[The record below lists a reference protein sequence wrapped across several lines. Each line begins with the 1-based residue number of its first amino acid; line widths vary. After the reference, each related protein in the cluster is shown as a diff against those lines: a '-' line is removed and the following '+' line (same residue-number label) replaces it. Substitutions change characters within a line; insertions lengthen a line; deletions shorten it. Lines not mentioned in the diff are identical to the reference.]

1 MPSFDRRAVLSGALS
16 AAAASA
22 VALPGLAARAA
33 APTLPVPPSKALHFR
48 IFRNGKPFG
57 DYKVAFAE
65 FGDFL
70 TVTTDVAMNMS
81 LAKLTL
87 FDYRHHCEE
96 TWKGGQFMELHAR
109 SVRDKQADQT
119 NIVDAK
125 RTAAGFH
132 ITTNK
137 GPHTAPA
144 DAAPLTH
151 WNSGVLLGPLIN
163 PEDGTTVEVTAH
175 PVARE
180 MIATAAGPQIAAN
193 HWALRGAQTI
203 DEWYDDAGIW
213 AGLKGV
219 LADKSTVEYRRV

>member
-16 AAAASA
+16 AATASA
-22 VALPGLAARAA
+22 LILPRPARAA
-33 APTLPVPPSKALHFR
+33 GTLPVPPSKALAFK

-57 DYKVAFAE
+57 DYKVTFGV

-70 TVTTDVAMNMS
+70 TVTTDVAMNMNI
-81 LAKLTL
+81 AKINV

-96 TWKGGQFMELHAR
+96 TWRGGQFTELHAR
-109 SVRDKQADQT
+109 SVRDKQPDLT
-119 NIVDAK
+119 NTVDIM
-125 RTAAGFH
+125 RSSTGFR

-137 GPHTAPA
+137 GPHSAPNN
-144 DAAPLTH
+144 AAPLTH
-151 WNSGVLLGPLIN
+151 WNSEVLLGPLIN
-163 PEDGTTVEVTAH
+163 PEDGTIVEVTVH
-175 PVARE
+175 PVARD
-180 MIATAAGPQIAAN
+180 MVPTAAGSQLAAN

-203 DEWYDDAGIW
+203 DEWYDDSGIW